1 MQVAA
6 IIPVKN
12 FSNAKTRLG
21 LPQEKTEL
29 FCKIM
34 LDEVLSTISQ
44 SQKINKIVL
53 VSNDESALEMGKK
66 YNTASIF
73 EENERGVNA
82 AVSLAEKYLLENGFE
97 TSVVF
102 PQDIPLMQPV
112 DIDNLLAFQKNSKSL
127 LIVPSR
133 KFDGTNALVRTP
145 VNIMETHYDEDSYKI
160 HLSTG
165 KSRGIPTS
173 FVLINR
179 IMWDVDDRSDIGYVM
194 NSIEKPQ
201 IGDKL
206 RKILEE

>member
-1 MQVAA
+1 LQVAA
-6 IIPVKN
+6 IIPVKK

-29 FCKIM
+29 LCKIM

-53 VSNDESALEMGKK
+53 VSNDESALKIGKR
-66 YNTASIF
+66 YNTVPIF
-73 EENERGVNA
+73 EENEKGVNA
-82 AVSLAEKYLLENGFE
+82 AVSLAEKYLLVNGFD
-97 TSVVF
+97 TSIVF

-112 DIDNLLAFQKNSKSL
+112 DIDNLLAFQKNTKSL

-133 KFDGTNALVRTP
+133 KFDGTNALLRTP
-145 VNIMETHYDEDSYKI
+145 VDVIETHYDEDSYKI
-160 HLSTG
+160 HLSTA

-173 FVLINR
+173 LVLIHR
-179 IMWDVDDRSDIGYVM
+179 IMLDVDDWSDVEYIMG
-194 NSIEKPQ
+194 SIEKPQ

-206 RKILEE
+206 RKVLE